1 MKILNRLT
9 EEVVFESKHKTM
21 KKTVVAAVESGA
33 DLSGANLS
41 GADLS
46 AANLSGA
53 DLFGADLSGANLSG
67 ADLYAANLSRTI
79 LCDAKFEKTKISY
92 RGKAVEVSF
101 TEVQ

>member
-21 KKTVVAAVESGA
+21 KKTVVAAVES
-33 DLSGANLS
+33 
-41 GADLS
+41 
-46 AANLSGA
+46 
-53 DLFGADLSGANLSG
+53 GADLSGANLSG